1 MMAAATWADLVT
13 TGLLGTDR
21 RPVPND
27 LPDTWAGLIPRDD
40 LAKRVLDLAA
50 QYRAWSRAGTR
61 LQATDPPPSAPAGD
75 GTSAPTAAQELL
87 GRLLEVSGPSLI
99 NHWLAACVDRG
110 LLVSAEYWQPLAV
123 LAAGSVGYDRR
134 LLGLALGDRGIWFV
148 HQNPS
153 WERLAAQLTA
163 AMSQTTA
170 PVSMPLAVESEQ
182 AAESV
187 SELAAVF
194 ASIDF
199 PASNASETA

>member
-75 GTSAPTAAQELL
+75 GTCAPTAAQELL

-187 SELAAVF
+187 SEIAAVF

>member
-1 MMAAATWADLVT
+1 MMAAATWPDLVT
-13 TGLLGTDR
+13 TALLGTDR

-27 LPDTWAGLIPRDD
+27 LPGTWAGVVPRDD
-40 LAKRVLDLAA
+40 PATRVLDLAA
-50 QYRAWSRAGTR
+50 QYRAWSRAGTL
-61 LQATDPPPSAPAGD
+61 LQAADPPPSAPATV
-75 GTSAPTAAQELL
+75 GTSAPAAAQELL

-99 NHWLAACVDRG
+99 NRWLAACVHRG

-123 LAAGSVGYDRR
+123 LAAGSAGYDRR

-153 WERLAAQLTA
+153 WERLAAQITA
-163 AMSQTTA
+163 AMSETTA
-170 PVSMPLAVESEQ
+170 PNSMLMAVESEH

-187 SELAAVF
+187 NEIAAAF
-194 ASIDF
+194 ASIDL